1 MSSFESS
8 SSSMNIPPQTKR
20 DYKNAEEEKQEAL
33 DVDHLEKMGYKQE
46 LHRGFS
52 SFMSFAFCFTSTSV
66 VVSIALSFDYTLKT
80 GGSGVAVW
88 SWVIGSLF
96 TILVAYSL
104 AEICSVYPNAGSV
117 YHWSGQLAPADS
129 APLISYLCGWLSFVG
144 NVTGDASYSY
154 GFVYILNAIIM
165 LHDKPSLSTT
175 DQVLISIIIL
185 FTWSAVNTLRINQQG
200 WLNNLS
206 TIFQLSATLI
216 IVIVLF
222 IMTPKHA
229 TVHDVFFSTYNGTGF
244 PFVYVCCISIL
255 STLFSLSGYA
265 DSANL
270 AEETKD
276 AGRTAPKEIVLT
288 CICSAIAGFI
298 YLLAVLFTIPN
309 VAQFVKDNEENENEN
324 GDTLDDTVATFKLAL
339 SYHGTLILTI
349 LLLISFYFAGVASI
363 TTTTRLYFS
372 LARDGIFP
380 LSHYFRWIYEGTKA
394 PLAAIISVF
403 VINSILLL
411 FQLISTTAF
420 NAFIT
425 LSTSSLQI
433 SYLIPVLL
441 RCTTARKTFVLGEF
455 NLGRLSIPI
464 AIISSIWLTITS
476 IILCLPQEYPMT
488 WKNMNYSIVA
498 IVGVLFL
505 AGIYW
510 FVSARYWFTGPKR
523 IDLDTTPL
531 LSGHATNE
539 NVVSRISSS
548 EGI

>member
-1 MSSFESS
+1 
-8 SSSMNIPPQTKR
+8 
-20 DYKNAEEEKQEAL
+20 
-33 DVDHLEKMGYKQE
+33 
-46 LHRGFS
+46 
-52 SFMSFAFCFTSTSV
+52 
-66 VVSIALSFDYTLKT
+66 
-80 GGSGVAVW
+80 
-88 SWVIGSLF
+88 
-96 TILVAYSL
+96 
-104 AEICSVYPNAGSV
+104 
-117 YHWSGQLAPADS
+117 
-129 APLISYLCGWLSFVG
+129 
-144 NVTGDASYSY
+144 
-154 GFVYILNAIIM
+154 
-165 LHDKPSLSTT
+165 
-175 DQVLISIIIL
+175 
-185 FTWSAVNTLRINQQG
+185 
-200 WLNNLS
+200 
-206 TIFQLSATLI
+206 
-216 IVIVLF
+216 
-222 IMTPKHA
+222 
-229 TVHDVFFSTYNGTGF
+229 
-244 PFVYVCCISIL
+244 
-255 STLFSLSGYA
+255 
-265 DSANL
+265 
-270 AEETKD
+270 
-276 AGRTAPKEIVLT
+276 
-288 CICSAIAGFI
+288 
-298 YLLAVLFTIPN
+298 
-309 VAQFVKDNEENENEN
+309 
-324 GDTLDDTVATFKLAL
+324 
-339 SYHGTLILTI
+339 
-349 LLLISFYFAGVASI
+349 
-363 TTTTRLYFS
+363 FS